1 MLDTLRKTASG
12 WIGMGLMGLLVVS
25 FAVWGI
31 ADIFRGY
38 GSSAVATVGSQEIGA
53 AEYQREISN
62 ETRRLSQRYGQP
74 ITPQV
79 AQQLGVNQSALGR
92 LIGLAALNGGAEELG
107 LAVSDEKVA
116 HNIMTDPNLQNTF
129 GKFDKRTFE
138 LALSRANTSEEAF
151 IKDRREYLIRDQ
163 LIGVIGSGIHA
174 PDALVDVIAT
184 FQKETRDATY
194 LVLPPSLAGEVAE
207 PDDKALEAYY
217 QKISGRF
224 QKPETRS
231 FSVMQLTPNEV
242 AETISVSED
251 ELKTAFEQQKA
262 SFDTPEKR
270 GVIQIT
276 FDTKEDAAAAVAK
289 LRSGTPVEDVVKA
302 RGLAMEDVELGLV
315 SKTQMLSSDIG
326 EAAFSLEPG
335 QVSDPVEGPL
345 GTVVLKVTEIEPAV
359 TKTFDEVKDELRK
372 NLAMQHAREE
382 IYNIQNSIEDDR
394 AGGMSFRDVAE
405 KNGLSVQSIE
415 GVTQDGKT
423 RDGKDAELPELPGLL
438 ETVYDY
444 GPDEQIPPRD
454 NGKSGYYW
462 VHVDQQ
468 TDAEIPPLKE
478 VRGKVVSDW
487 KEQQRKTKLQD
498 LARTLAERGNKG
510 ESFDKI
516 AAEFDRSVLV
526 QQGIQRYARSDTFS
540 RVAVTRLF
548 ATPKGGFTYG
558 PVMVGD
564 SMLVMQVK
572 DIHKP
577 ELAADSD
584 EYKKLKADIK
594 DSIASD
600 MIGSMVAGLQQKL
613 GVSVNQLMVE
623 QVTGTTSQ

>member
-231 FSVMQLTPNEV
+231 FSVMQLTPDEV

-270 GVIQIT
+270 DVIQIT

-345 GTVVLKVTEIEPAV
+345 GTVVLKVTKVEPAV

-468 TDAEIPPLKE
+468 TDAEIPPLKD